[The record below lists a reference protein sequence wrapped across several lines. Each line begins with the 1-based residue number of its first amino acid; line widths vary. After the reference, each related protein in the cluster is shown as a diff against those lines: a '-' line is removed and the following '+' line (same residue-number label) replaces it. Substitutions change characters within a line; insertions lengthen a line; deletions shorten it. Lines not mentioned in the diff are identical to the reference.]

1 MIATTKPQ
9 KLLNRVLGVE
19 NLLAQQMEWMLGV
32 RMMINMMHYG
42 SNNGY
47 FWAGAVKHPRIE
59 ETKLET
65 QGKEQYN
72 KHISCQVM
80 KNKLEQRHSFR
91 SLYFEVILL
100 PSEEQE
106 LSSVLEQPD

>member
-1 MIATTKPQ
+1 
-9 KLLNRVLGVE
+9 
-19 NLLAQQMEWMLGV
+19 MEVITVTFEQEL
-32 RMMINMMHYG
+32 
-42 SNNGY
+42 SSTQ
-47 FWAGAVKHPRIE
+47 RIE

-72 KHISCQVM
+72 KHTSCQVM
-80 KNKLEQRHSFR
+80 KNKLEQRHSLR

>member
-1 MIATTKPQ
+1 
-9 KLLNRVLGVE
+9 
-19 NLLAQQMEWMLGV
+19 
-32 RMMINMMHYG
+32 MINMMHYG
-42 SNNGY
+42 SNNVW
-47 FWAGAVKHPRIE
+47 FWAGAVKHLRIVVTQ

-65 QGKEQYN
+65 QEQEQYT

>member
-1 MIATTKPQ
+1 
-9 KLLNRVLGVE
+9 
-19 NLLAQQMEWMLGV
+19 
-32 RMMINMMHYG
+32 MMINMMHYG

-80 KNKLEQRHSFR
+80 KNKLEQRHSLR